1 MSTSTRVLPLHV
13 ADFVHPVGSPIAG
26 TAGVV
31 LAYAVVHPDGL
42 LLFDTGI
49 GFGDPDV
56 DAAYRP
62 TVRSVPALL
71 REAGLDPADVIA
83 IATSHLH
90 FDHCGQNLA
99 FPDVPIH
106 VQAAEYDAAHG
117 PEYTIPGW
125 VDFPDAR
132 YELHDGE
139 AELVPG
145 VGIVPT
151 PGHTPGHQSLV
162 VDGADG
168 TRTILAGQAVY
179 TRAEWEGSDDAASS
193 GLPSAPDPDAYRASA
208 ARLRTLEP
216 DVVLFGH
223 DRSVVRS

>member
-1 MSTSTRVLPLHV
+1 MSPATRIVPMHL
-13 ADFVHPVGSPIAG
+13 ADFVHPGGGPLEG
-26 TAGVV
+26 TVGVV
-31 LAYAVVHPDGL
+31 MGYAVVHSDGL

-49 GFGDPDV
+49 GFGDPEIE
-56 DAAYRP
+56 AAYRP
-62 TVRSVPALL
+62 TVRSVRALL
-71 REAGLDPADVIA
+71 RDAHLDRADILA

-106 VQAAEYDAAHG
+106 VQTAEYAAARG
-117 PEYTIPGW
+117 PEYTIPAW

-139 AELVPG
+139 AELVSG
-145 VGIVPT
+145 VRIVPT

-162 VDGADG
+162 IDDGAG
-168 TRTILAGQAVY
+168 TRTVLAGQAVY
-179 TRAEWEGSDDAASS
+179 TRAEWEGSDDPGDS
-193 GLPSAPDPDAYRASA
+193 GLASAPDPVAYRASV
-208 ARLRTLEP
+208 ARLRALEP